1 MPRVGLGDI
10 VAILLTGLIV
20 GALGRLAVP
29 GRDPMPLWL
38 TILIGIVGSIVGG
51 IVAIALGFG
60 IGGVFVLSVLA
71 ATLIVIAYRRIV
83 QKRTVTGPGS
93 RL

>member
-1 MPRVGLGDI
+1 MGLGDI
-10 VAILLTGLIV
+10 IAIVLTGLVV

-38 TILIGIVGSIVGG
+38 TVLIGIAGSIAGG
-51 IVAIALGFG
+51 VVAVAIGFG
-60 IGGVFVLSVLA
+60 LGGVFVLSVLA

-83 QKRTVTGPGS
+83 QRRTVTGPGS
-93 RL
+93 ELRS

>member
-1 MPRVGLGDI
+1 MSLGDV
-10 VAILLTGLIV
+10 VAILLTGLVV
-20 GALGRLAVP
+20 GALGRLSVP

-38 TILIGIVGSIVGG
+38 TILIGITGSLVGG
-51 IVAIALGFG
+51 MVAIALGFG
-60 IGGVFVLSVLA
+60 VGGVFVLSVLA
-71 ATLIVIAYRRIV
+71 ATLLVIAYRRLV

>member
-1 MPRVGLGDI
+1 MSLGDV
-10 VAILLTGLIV
+10 VAILLTGLVV

-38 TILIGIVGSIVGG
+38 TILIGITGSVVGG
-51 IVAIALGFG
+51 MVAIALGFSV
-60 IGGVFVLSVLA
+60 GGVFVFSVLA
-71 ATLIVIAYRRIV
+71 ATLLVIAYRRIV

>member
-1 MPRVGLGDI
+1 VSLGNVVFI
-10 VAILLTGLIV
+10 VLTGLVI

-29 GRDPMPLWL
+29 GKDPMPIWL
-38 TILIGIVGSIVGG
+38 TILVGLVGAFVGG
-51 IVAIALGFG
+51 AIAIALGFG
-60 IGGVFVLSVLA
+60 GGGILVISVLV

-93 RL
+93 RLRG